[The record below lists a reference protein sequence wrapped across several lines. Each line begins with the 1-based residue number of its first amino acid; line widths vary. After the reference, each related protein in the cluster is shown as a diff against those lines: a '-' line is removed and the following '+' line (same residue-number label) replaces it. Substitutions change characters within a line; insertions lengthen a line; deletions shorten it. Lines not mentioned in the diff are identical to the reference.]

1 MLKVLIG
8 GDIWKRKAVSFR
20 PQLWNLFA
28 ERADPLMI
36 GPRLTRLARMAAS
49 GGPKTAKP
57 KRDNRRISNLSSDAI
72 LSNNV
77 DFDLDQTLIPLHV
90 DRVELVTFPVSI
102 LFSFFWPFASLLQ
115 PPLQQWEGTMT
126 DKLPP
131 PLLALFQPR
140 PPLRYVTPLDRA
152 PEDVKKSQIG
162 GIAQFLPEV
171 KKYEEEV
178 PYTPTESWI
187 QRKWRQK
194 QEQKENLQKQLTE
207 GVQACM

>member
-1 MLKVLIG
+1 
-8 GDIWKRKAVSFR
+8 
-20 PQLWNLFA
+20 
-28 ERADPLMI
+28 
-36 GPRLTRLARMAAS
+36 
-49 GGPKTAKP
+49 
-57 KRDNRRISNLSSDAI
+57 
-72 LSNNV
+72 
-77 DFDLDQTLIPLHV
+77 
-90 DRVELVTFPVSI
+90 
-102 LFSFFWPFASLLQ
+102 
-115 PPLQQWEGTMT
+115 MT

-194 QEQKENLQKQLTE
+194 QEQKENLQNQLNE
-207 GVQACM
+207 SVQACMWAVLSKDGVEEIRPWLTGCS